1 MQKLQQFPLR
11 HHQLTHQ
18 MDNTRAPSRN
28 THLRDR
34 TLWFDGVSSFDPNRL
49 LDVVQKYDVQF
60 VDYLNDDVKEYN
72 RFSKKEHNLQVKSE
86 CGPLNSDWVLPPEYA
101 QLDVL
106 TYLLDR
112 HDMIVAGMDSD
123 EIASRDIR
131 LTQEIV
137 RYQERGLFSVL
148 KTIIYIINRLT
159 AKGIVWGVGRGSSVS
174 SYILFVIGAHDVDSY
189 AYELDINDF
198 LHE

>member
-1 MQKLQQFPLR
+1 
-11 HHQLTHQ
+11 
-18 MDNTRAPSRN
+18 
-28 THLRDR
+28 
-34 TLWFDGVSSFDPNRL
+34 
-49 LDVVQKYDVQF
+49 
-60 VDYLNDDVKEYN
+60 
-72 RFSKKEHNLQVKSE
+72 
-86 CGPLNSDWVLPPEYA
+86 
-101 QLDVL
+101 
-106 TYLLDR
+106 
-112 HDMIVAGMDSD
+112 MIVAGMDSD